1 MDKQKY
7 EEVKIEIIRF
17 SSQDVIR
24 TSDDLDGQTPG
35 ASGNGNG

>member
-17 SSQDVIR
+17 SSQDVI
-24 TSDDLDGQTPG
+24 T
-35 ASGNGNG
+35 ASGEDVLEEQNPGG